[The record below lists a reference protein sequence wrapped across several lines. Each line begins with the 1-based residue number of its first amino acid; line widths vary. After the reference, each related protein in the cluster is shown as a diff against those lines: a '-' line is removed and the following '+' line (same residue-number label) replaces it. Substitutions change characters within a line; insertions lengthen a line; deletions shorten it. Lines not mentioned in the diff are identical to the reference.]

1 MEGIPHQFLIT
12 VTSPD
17 KEPFVVYTKD
27 CHKTL
32 SDLESDT
39 EYNISVSTLLND
51 KTSDPVSIS
60 VHTGDF
66 IVLSL
71 TSTVRSNLAEV

>member
-12 VTSPD
+12 ITSPD
-17 KEPFVVYTKD
+17 KEPLVIYTKD

-32 SDLESDT
+32 FDLEPDT

-51 KTSDPVSIS
+51 KTSDPVSLC
-60 VHTGDF
+60 VHTGEMIFF
-66 IVLSL
+66 I
-71 TSTVRSNLAEV
+71 